1 MIRKYKN
8 DLYLIDKKTLKRFMK
23 ASVQLDAL
31 EESGIN
37 DSPRYETTLDNYF
50 EDEKKDDPN
59 YSIDTFVD
67 DWISKIDKMT
77 NNVDNNIKKR

>member
-37 DSPRYETTLDNYF
+37 DSPRYETALDNYF

-67 DWISKIDKMT
+67 DWLSNIDK
-77 NNVDNNIKKR
+77 NEGR